1 MHDSFPP
8 GLDPE
13 LLVRYLAS
21 EATAPE
27 RRQVD
32 DWLAADP
39 THQRYAEDLRRLWE
53 RSAAA
58 GDFAAFDAEADW
70 QQVKTRMNPAWG
82 RTDRPALRLGNRWHA
97 WQRIAAAVVL
107 VLGLALGLGG
117 PVRRYLSG
125 SERSTAAGTAPVRI
139 TLADGTKVSLNAG
152 ARLSYPERFSGAQR
166 AVTLTGEAFF
176 EVTENKAQPFVI
188 TTGAVSTRV
197 LGTSFVVNA
206 PREDSVLVTV
216 LTGKVAL
223 SATGQAGNRLVMT
236 PGERG
241 TYRQGR
247 LVKSPNPDPNFLAWQ
262 TGVLTFR
269 NTPLPVVVR
278 DLERH
283 YRQPIRL
290 GSEALAACRLTSSF
304 SRQPLPEVLAELE
317 LVLPLRAETRGDT
330 LLLTG
335 EGCRP
340 ATGPGSGD

>member
-1 MHDSFPP
+1 MDH
-8 GLDPE
+8 E
-13 LLVRYLAS
+13 LLVRYLAG
-21 EATAPE
+21 EATPPE

-32 DWLAADP
+32 DWIAADP
-39 THQRYAEDLRRLWE
+39 THRRYAEDLRHLWE

-58 GDFAAFDAEADW
+58 GDFASFDAEADW
-70 QQVKTRMNPAWG
+70 QRVRARMNPGWG
-82 RTDRPALRLGNRWHA
+82 KTDRPPVRLGNRWHA

-107 VLGLALGLGG
+107 VLGLVLGLGG
-117 PVRRYLSG
+117 PVRRYFSA
-125 SERSTAAGTAPVRI
+125 SERSTAAGPEPVRI
-139 TLADGTKVSLNAG
+139 TLSDGTRVYLNAG

-176 EVTENKAQPFVI
+176 EVAENKAQPFVI
-188 TTGAVSTRV
+188 TTGAVATRV

-206 PREDSVLVTV
+206 PRADSVLVTV

-223 SATGQAGNRLVMT
+223 SETGQAGRGLEMT

-247 LVKSPNPDPNFLAWQ
+247 LAKAANPDPNFRSWQ

-269 NTPLPVVVR
+269 NTPLPGVIR

-317 LVLPLRAETRGDT
+317 LVLPLRVETRGDT

-340 ATGPGSGD
+340 APGPGTGD

>member
-1 MHDSFPP
+1 MDH
-8 GLDPE
+8 E
-13 LLVRYLAS
+13 LLVRYLAG

-27 RRQVD
+27 RQRVD

-39 THQRYAEDLRRLWE
+39 THRQYAEQMRQLWE
-53 RSAAA
+53 SSAAA

-70 QQVKTRMNPAWG
+70 RRVRARMNPDWG
-82 RTDRPALRLGNRWHA
+82 KTDRPPVRLGNRWHA

-125 SERSTAAGTAPVRI
+125 SERSTAAGTEPVRI
-139 TLADGTKVSLNAG
+139 TLSEGTKVHLNAG

-176 EVTENKAQPFVI
+176 EVAENKAQPFVI
-188 TTGAVSTRV
+188 TTGAVATRV

-223 SATGQAGNRLVMT
+223 SEIGHAGSRLVMT

-247 LVKSPNPDPNFLAWQ
+247 LVKSLNPDSNFRSWQ

-269 NTPLPVVVR
+269 NTPLPAVVR

-283 YRQPIRL
+283 YRKPIRL
-290 GSEALAACRLTSSF
+290 GSAPLAACRLTSSF
-304 SRQPLPEVLAELE
+304 SHQALPEVLAELQ
-317 LVLPLRAETRGDT
+317 LVLPLRVETRGDT

-340 ATGPGSGD
+340 ATGSGSGE

>member
-1 MHDSFPP
+1 MDH
-8 GLDPE
+8 E
-13 LLVRYLAS
+13 LLVRYLAG
-21 EATAPE
+21 EVTASE

-39 THQRYAEDLRRLWE
+39 THRRYAEDLRHVWE

-70 QQVKTRMNPAWG
+70 QKVRARMNPDWEK
-82 RTDRPALRLGNRWHA
+82 TDRPPVRLGNRWHA
-97 WQRIAAAVVL
+97 WQRVAAAVVL

-125 SERSTAAGTAPVRI
+125 SEKSTAAGTEPVR
-139 TLADGTKVSLNAG
+139 LALSDGTQVFLNAG

-176 EVTENKAQPFVI
+176 EVAENKAQPFVV
-188 TTGAVSTRV
+188 TTGAVATRV

-206 PREDSVLVTV
+206 PRADSVLVTV

-223 SATGQAGNRLVMT
+223 SEIGQAGRRLEMT

-247 LVKSPNPDPNFLAWQ
+247 LAKSTNPDPNFRSWQ

-269 NTPLPVVVR
+269 NTPLPGVVR

-304 SRQPLPEVLAELE
+304 SRQALPEVLAELE
-317 LVLPLRAETRGDT
+317 LVLPLRVETRGDT

-340 ATGPGSGD
+340 APGTGD

>member
-1 MHDSFPP
+1 MNPLFPP
-8 GLDPE
+8 GLDHE
-13 LLVRYLAS
+13 LLVRYLAG

-39 THQRYAEDLRRLWE
+39 KNQRYAEDLRRLWE

-70 QQVKTRMNPAWG
+70 RLVRARMNPDWEQP
-82 RTDRPALRLGNRWHA
+82 DRPPVRLGKRWPA
-97 WQRIAAAVVL
+97 WQRVAAAVVL
-107 VLGLALGLGG
+107 LLGLVFGRGG
-117 PVRRYLSG
+117 PVRQYFSG
-125 SERSTAAGTAPVRI
+125 NQKRTAAGTKPLRI
-139 TLADGTKVSLNAG
+139 TLSDGTKVHLNAG
-152 ARLSYPERFSGAQR
+152 ARLSYPERFSGERR

-176 EVTENKAQPFVI
+176 EVAENREKPFVI
-188 TTGAVSTRV
+188 TSGAVETRV

-223 SATGQAGNRLVMT
+223 SETGRERGWLEMT

-241 TYRQGR
+241 TYRRGR
-247 LVKSPNPDPNFLAWQ
+247 LAKAPNPDPNFRSWQ

-269 NTPLPVVVR
+269 NTPLPAVAR

-283 YRQPIRL
+283 YRKPVQL
-290 GSEALAACRLTSSF
+290 GSEALAGCRLTAAFTNQS
-304 SRQPLPEVLAELE
+304 LPEVLDELA

-330 LLLTG
+330 LLFTG

-340 ATGPGSGD
+340 AIGPGTGD

>member
-1 MHDSFPP
+1 MDH
-8 GLDPE
+8 E
-13 LLVRYLAS
+13 LLVRYLAG

-39 THQRYAEDLRRLWE
+39 QHQRYAEALRRLWE

-58 GDFAAFDAEADW
+58 GDFAAFDAEAGW
-70 QQVKTRMNPAWG
+70 QQAKTRMNPAWG
-82 RTDRPALRLGNRWHA
+82 NEDRPPVRLGNRWHP
-97 WQRIAAAVVL
+97 WQRVAAAVVL
-107 VLGLALGLGG
+107 GLGLVLGLGG

-125 SERSTAAGTAPVRI
+125 NERSTAAGTEPVRI
-139 TLADGTKVSLNAG
+139 TLSDGTRVSLNAG

-166 AVTLTGEAFF
+166 AVSLTGEAFF
-176 EVTENKAQPFVI
+176 EVAENKEKPFVI
-188 TTGAVSTRV
+188 VTGAVSTRV

-223 SATGQAGNRLVMT
+223 SEAGQAGNRLVMT

-241 TYRQGR
+241 TYRPGR
-247 LVKSPNPDPNFLAWQ
+247 LVKTPNPDPNFLAWQ
-262 TGVLTFR
+262 TGILTFR

-283 YRQPIRL
+283 YRKPIRL

-304 SRQPLPEVLAELE
+304 NHQPLPEVLAELE
-317 LVLPLRAETRGDT
+317 LVLPLRAESRGDT

-340 ATGPGSGD
+340 ATGSGPGE

>member
-1 MHDSFPP
+1 MDH
-8 GLDPE
+8 E
-13 LLVRYLAS
+13 LLVRYLAG
-21 EATAPE
+21 EANAPE

-39 THQRYAEDLRRLWE
+39 THRQYAEALRQLWE

-70 QQVKTRMNPAWG
+70 QQVRARLNPAWSK
-82 RTDRPALRLGNRWHA
+82 TDRPAVPLGNRWPA
-97 WQRIAAAVVL
+97 WQRMTAAVVL
-107 VLGLALGLGG
+107 VLGLVLGLGG

-125 SERSTAAGTAPVRI
+125 GERSTAAGTEPLGI
-139 TLADGTKVSLNAG
+139 TLADGTKVYLNAG

-176 EVTENKAQPFVI
+176 EVTKNQEQPFVI

-223 SATGQAGNRLVMT
+223 SETGQAGSRLVMT

-241 TYRQGR
+241 TYQPGR
-247 LVKSPNPDPNFLAWQ
+247 LAKSPNPDLNFMSWQ
-262 TGVLTFR
+262 TGTLTFR
-269 NTPLPVVVR
+269 NTPLTAVAR

-283 YRQPIRL
+283 YRKPIRL

-304 SRQPLPEVLAELE
+304 SHQPLPEVLAELE

-335 EGCRP
+335 KGCRP